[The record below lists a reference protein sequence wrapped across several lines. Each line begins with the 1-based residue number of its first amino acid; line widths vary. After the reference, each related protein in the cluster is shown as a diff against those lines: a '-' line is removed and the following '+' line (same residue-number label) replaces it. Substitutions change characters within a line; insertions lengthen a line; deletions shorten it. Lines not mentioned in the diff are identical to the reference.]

1 VQFSIAT
8 VVALVAALAVL
19 AELPLPVSHSRVLF
33 GVLELGLLSYVW
45 HAFVAPGIG
54 LGRPLRCLV
63 IGSPAAARLLLRE
76 PLAPGAESFE
86 IVGVVDDAPAGDSPR
101 SGIDVL
107 GGLPDL
113 GRIVQESD
121 ADIVVV
127 GARTGRPAVFQ
138 QLLALQEMQA
148 HVMELPEFFEQEFGR
163 VPVEEINSVW
173 FLDALSTRG
182 RGLAAAGKRL
192 LDIAVALGLLI
203 VTAPLLGAA
212 ALAVKLTSP
221 GPIFYRQQRV
231 GERGRLYTVLK
242 LRSMRTDAEA
252 DGEAVWAA
260 QDDPRTTSVGKH
272 LRRYRVDELPQL
284 LNVLRGDMT
293 MVGPRPERPEFVS
306 SLVESVPF
314 YEPRHMTKPG
324 LTGWAQVSAGY
335 AATLDDARLKL
346 SYDLYYLKH
355 RGLAL
360 DLAIL
365 LRTVGVVLRGTGAR

>member
-1 VQFSIAT
+1 
-8 VVALVAALAVL
+8 
-19 AELPLPVSHSRVLF
+19 
-33 GVLELGLLSYVW
+33 
-45 HAFVAPGIG
+45 
-54 LGRPLRCLV
+54 
-63 IGSPAAARLLLRE
+63 
-76 PLAPGAESFE
+76 
-86 IVGVVDDAPAGDSPR
+86 
-101 SGIDVL
+101 
-107 GGLPDL
+107 
-113 GRIVQESD
+113 
-121 ADIVVV
+121 
-127 GARTGRPAVFQ
+127 
-138 QLLALQEMQA
+138 
-148 HVMELPEFFEQEFGR
+148 
-163 VPVEEINSVW
+163 VW

-182 RGLAAAGKRL
+182 RGLAAAGKRA
-192 LDIAVALGLLI
+192 LDIAVALGLLV
-203 VTAPLLGAA
+203 VTAPLLAAA

-306 SLVESVPF
+306 SLVEDVPF

-360 DLAIL
+360 DLTIL